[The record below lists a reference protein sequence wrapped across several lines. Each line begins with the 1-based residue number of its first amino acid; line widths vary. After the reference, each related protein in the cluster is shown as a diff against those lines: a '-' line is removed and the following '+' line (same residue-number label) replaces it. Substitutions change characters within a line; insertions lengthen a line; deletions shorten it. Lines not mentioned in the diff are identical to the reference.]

1 MTEFSGQVALVTGGV
16 RGMGR
21 AIAEALLER
30 GARVAV
36 GYSRSWTAAEAFA
49 AAHDA
54 QGVSVHQGRI
64 GDPDDCERVVQEVVD
79 RHGRLDILV
88 NGAGLTVDP
97 ETLPGSEA
105 WTRAVDTN
113 IAGAFAMAEAAQ
125 PHMLAQN
132 HGRIIGISPAG
143 PDDPQLS
150 DATSAVQFEL
160 TVRLAERVAGH
171 GVTVNCI
178 TPGEQWPLVPPEAS
192 PGAPDD
198 PDRAARAAE
207 VTRLAM
213 LLASPNAGE
222 INGQVYSLDGGLN
235 LCVRRSQSMTFTKRS
250 TA

>member
-1 MTEFSGQVALVTGGV
+1 MMTELSGQVALVTGGV

-36 GYSRSWTAAEAFA
+36 GYSRSWTAADAFA
-49 AAHDA
+49 AAQGAH
-54 QGVSVHQGRI
+54 GVSVHQGRI
-64 GDPDDCERVVQEVVD
+64 GSPEDCERVVTEVID

-97 ETLPGSEA
+97 GVAPGSGE
-105 WTRAVDTN
+105 WERAVGTN
-113 IAGAFAMAEAAQ
+113 IAGAFAMADAAL
-125 PHMLAQN
+125 PHMLNQG

-160 TVRLAERVAGH
+160 TVALAERVAGH

-178 TPGEQWPLVPPEAS
+178 TPGEDWPLVPVDD
-192 PGAPDD
+192 APDAE
-198 PDRAARAAE
+198 RAARVAE

>member
-1 MTEFSGQVALVTGGV
+1 
-16 RGMGR
+16 MGR
-21 AIAEALLER
+21 AIADALLER

-49 AAHDA
+49 AEHGAR
-54 QGVSVHQGRI
+54 GVSVHQGRI
-64 GDPDDCERVVQEVVD
+64 GDADDCERVVNEVID

-88 NGAGLTVDP
+88 NGAGLTVGP
-97 ETLPGSEA
+97 EVVPGSEA

-113 IAGAFAMAEAAQ
+113 IAGAFAMANAAL
-125 PHMLAQN
+125 PHMLNQR

-143 PDDPQLS
+143 PYDPQLS
-150 DATSAVQFEL
+150 DAASAVQFRL
-160 TVRLAERVAGH
+160 TVDLAERVAGH

-178 TPGEQWPLVPPEAS
+178 TPGEPWPLLPPGGENGD
-192 PGAPDD
+192 PPD
-198 PDRAARAAE
+198 PARIARAAE

-213 LLASPNAGE
+213 LLASPHAGE